1 MFWNC
6 YLGENVK
13 KLIKQKIAQNIAIY
27 LGHFI
32 FMINYTELLKG
43 TQWNSMFFIIE
54 GTTEK

>member
-6 YLGENVK
+6 YFGENVK
-13 KLIKQKIAQNIAIY
+13 KLLKQKVAQNVTIY
-27 LGHFI
+27 FGHFV
-32 FMINYTELLKG
+32 FMENYTELLKV